1 MHCIIIIIPSSG
13 LSRRKGAAD
22 NSLNSGFGGKMT
34 HEIQQIIANFLK
46 YQENVETASPLTIR
60 AYGTDLN
67 QAFKGP
73 KLSAPGKINNYDEL
87 WLIAR
92 DALNQWGKLSLA
104 SRNRKIATLKSFF
117 KWIFNERFTEKDY
130 GSLLVCPTVPK
141 KIPHF
146 LSVDEVVSVLN
157 AIEIRAPELTLAK
170 EILYLQKQKTLFLLL
185 YGGGLRISEA
195 CGLRWKD
202 IQFTERRLLIK
213 GKGSKERFSILPEF
227 CFAHLNNF
235 RRRAGF
241 EKAPFVFG
249 DEPLHTRIGYDMIRS
264 LGALAQLMNPLHPH
278 ALRHSFATHLL
289 TSGANLR
296 TLQTLLGHE
305 SLQATEKYTHLS
317 VDHLARLLDQTH
329 PLMKMKLSGS

>member
-1 MHCIIIIIPSSG
+1 MP
-13 LSRRKGAAD
+13 L
-22 NSLNSGFGGKMT
+22 
-34 HEIQQIIANFLK
+34 EIQQIITNFLK
-46 YQENVETASPLTIR
+46 FQENIESASPLTIR
-60 AYGTDLN
+60 AYSSDLK
-67 QAFKGP
+67 QAFQSQKM
-73 KLSAPGKINNYDEL
+73 LNYGKIDNYEQL

-117 KWIFNERFTEKDY
+117 KWIFNEKLSEKDF

-146 LSVDEVVSVLN
+146 LSVDEVISVLN
-157 AIEIRAPELTLAK
+157 SIELRAPELNDEK
-170 EILYLQKQKTLFLLL
+170 EILCLQKQKTLFLLL

-195 CGLRWKD
+195 CGLKWKD
-202 IQFTERRLLIK
+202 VQFDQRRLLIK
-213 GKGSKERFSILPEF
+213 GKGSKERFSILPDF
-227 CFAHLNNF
+227 CFSHLLQF
-235 RRRAGF
+235 KKHDVIKTAVY
-241 EKAPFVFG
+241 VFG
-249 DEPLHTRIGYDMIRS
+249 EQPLHTRIGYDMIRS
-264 LGALAQLMNPLHPH
+264 AGALAQLMNPLHPH

-329 PLMKMKLSGS
+329 PLVKFKLSGS